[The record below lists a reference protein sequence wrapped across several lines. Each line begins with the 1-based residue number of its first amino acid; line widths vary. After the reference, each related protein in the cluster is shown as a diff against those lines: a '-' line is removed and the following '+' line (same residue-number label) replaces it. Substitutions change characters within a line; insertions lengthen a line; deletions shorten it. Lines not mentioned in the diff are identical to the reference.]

1 MLGIIERMRLF
12 VGFLIP
18 ESQKEAIIELQSEI
32 GTLDADCKN
41 VERDNLHLS
50 MSFLGETA
58 EDDVERIEKDL
69 KEISL
74 KFKKFDVA
82 ISGTRAIP
90 NQRIVR
96 VIALDVFDDSGVLDR
111 LLEEIR
117 QKIGGDV
124 KPPHLTLCRMKSARG
139 KERILEFVGKHNSDS
154 FGKIKISSI
163 QLIESKLSRSGPVY
177 SVVSGHPFQD

>member
-1 MLGIIERMRLF
+1 MRLF

-18 ESQKEAIIELQSEI
+18 ESQKGPIIELQSEI
-32 GTLDADCKN
+32 SMLGADCKN

-58 EDDVERIEKDL
+58 EDDVEKINKDL
-69 KEISL
+69 DDISL

-82 ISGTRAIP
+82 INGTRAIP
-90 NQRIVR
+90 NARIVR
-96 VIALDVFDDSGVLDR
+96 VIALDVFEDSGVLDK

-124 KPPHLTLCRMKSARG
+124 KPPHLTLCRVKSARS
-139 KERILEFVGKHNSDS
+139 KERILEFVDKHRSDS
-154 FGKIKISSI
+154 FGKIKFSSI
-163 QLIESKLSRSGPVY
+163 QLIESKLGRTGPVY
-177 SVVSGHPFQD
+177 SVVSEHPFQD